1 MSNRKNPYLFYT
13 EYYIIS
19 GAYHVVNV
27 VHDVLT
33 YTASCSDNIKGYLHS
48 KVINKK
54 ILLEEIV
61 NNNNNS
67 AAVAKNND
75 ADVDEDGFVVIRMR
89 RPKIKNDATVTTTTI
104 SALVSNTDTDTKSTV
119 TMNLDHSLDKNAAHS
134 IINKLLND
142 ILDNLEIHSCQ

>member
-13 EYYIIS
+13 EYYLIS

-54 ILLEEIV
+54 IILDEIV
-61 NNNNNS
+61 NSNG
-67 AAVAKNND
+67 AAKND
-75 ADVDEDGFVVIRMR
+75 DTDVDEDGFVVIRMR
-89 RPKIKNDATVTTTTI
+89 RPKIKNAVVAI
-104 SALVSNTDTDTKSTV
+104 PVIDTDITNSMA
-119 TMNLDHSLDKNAAHS
+119 MNLDNYLAHS
-134 IINKLLND
+134 IINNILND
-142 ILDNLEIHSCQ
+142 ILDNLDTHQHQDTYYIDKK

>member
-33 YTASCSDNIKGYLHS
+33 YTASYSDNIKGYLHS

-54 ILLEEIV
+54 ILLDEIV
-61 NNNNNS
+61 NSNYNNC
-67 AAVAKNND
+67 AAKNND
-75 ADVDEDGFVVIRMR
+75 TDVDEDGFVVIRMR
-89 RPKIKNDATVTTTTI
+89 RPKIKNNASAVTDV
-104 SALVSNTDTDTKSTV
+104 ADVPVSGAYVTKSMVIT
-119 TMNLDHSLDKNAAHS
+119 NLDENVAHS
-134 IINKLLND
+134 IIINNILND
-142 ILDNLEIHSCQ
+142 ILDNLEIHTN

>member
-61 NNNNNS
+61 NNNNNNG
-67 AAVAKNND
+67 AAAAKNND
-75 ADVDEDGFVVIRMR
+75 ADVDEDGFVVIKMR
-89 RPKIKNDATVTTTTI
+89 RPKIKNDATATTTTI
-104 SALVSNTDTDTKSTV
+104 SALVPDTDTKSTV
-119 TMNLDHSLDKNAAHS
+119 TMNLDHSLDKNVAHS

-142 ILDNLEIHSCQ
+142 ILDNLEIHTI

>member
-67 AAVAKNND
+67 AASAKNND

-89 RPKIKNDATVTTTTI
+89 RPKIKNDATATTTTI

-142 ILDNLEIHSCQ
+142 ILDNLEIHTI

>member
-67 AAVAKNND
+67 AASAKNND

-89 RPKIKNDATVTTTTI
+89 RPKIKNDATATTTI

-142 ILDNLEIHSCQ
+142 ILDNLEIHTI

>member
-67 AAVAKNND
+67 AAAAKNND

-142 ILDNLEIHSCQ
+142 ILDNLEIHTI

>member
-67 AAVAKNND
+67 AAAAKNND

-104 SALVSNTDTDTKSTV
+104 SALVSNIDTDTKSTV

-142 ILDNLEIHSCQ
+142 ILDNLEIHTI

>member
-54 ILLEEIV
+54 IILNEIV
-61 NNNNNS
+61 NNNGS
-67 AAVAKNND
+67 TKNND
-75 ADVDEDGFVVIRMR
+75 TDVDEDGFVVIRMR
-89 RPKIKNDATVTTTTI
+89 RPKKNDALA
-104 SALVSNTDTDTKSTV
+104 ALVPVTRVTDVPNTDTATKSTV
-119 TMNLDHSLDKNAAHS
+119 TTNLDNILDKNLAHS
-134 IINKLLND
+134 IINNILND
-142 ILDNLEIHSCQ
+142 ILDNLDR

>member
-1 MSNRKNPYLFYT
+1 MSSRKSQYLFYT
-13 EYYIIS
+13 EYYLIS
-19 GAYHVVNV
+19 GAYHIVNV
-27 VHDVLT
+27 VNGVLT

-67 AAVAKNND
+67 AAAAKNND

-89 RPKIKNDATVTTTTI
+89 RPKIKNDATATTTTI

-142 ILDNLEIHSCQ
+142 ILDNLEIHTI